1 MNVCV
6 FVCACFRVFVFVCVW
21 FPFFLL
27 FYAVG
32 SRTCARLLMCM
43 RARVCVLVC
52 VLLCLLRASQR
63 IAVLQ
68 TSVCTTSY
76 GSCFVSPLRLESEMH
91 AHILLRSGL
100 AVFGARTCA
109 RFSHAAAQ
117 TCRGALVVLHAKWT
131 QARVSLHILMCRLFV
146 CFR

>member
-1 MNVCV
+1 M
-6 FVCACFRVFVFVCVW
+6 
-21 FPFFLL
+21 
-27 FYAVG
+27 
-32 SRTCARLLMCM
+32 CARLLMCV

-52 VLLCLLRASQR
+52 VLLCLLRASLR

-68 TSVCTTSY
+68 TSVHATSY
-76 GSCFVSPLRLESEMH
+76 CSCVVSALTLEMEMH